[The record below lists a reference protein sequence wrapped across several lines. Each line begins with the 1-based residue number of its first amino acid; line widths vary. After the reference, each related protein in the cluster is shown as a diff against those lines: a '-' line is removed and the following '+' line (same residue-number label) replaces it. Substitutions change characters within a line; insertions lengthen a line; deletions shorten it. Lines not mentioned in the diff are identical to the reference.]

1 DVGKKR
7 DEARTKTLSEYGVR
21 ILRFSDLDILNNI
34 EGVYEVICKETERDN
49 APSPHPSP
57 LKRGEVDNV

>member
-34 EGVYEVICKETERDN
+34 EGVYEVICKETERGN
-49 APSPHPSP
+49 NPSPHPSP
-57 LKRGEVDNV
+57 LKRGEGDNV